1 MGDMAL
7 WESLDLPWRAC
18 VAEAWAAYRA
28 GSLPIGAVITDDQGA
43 ILARGRNRIFETTSA
58 PQILAGTRIAH
69 AEMNALAALDHRT
82 VDLAT
87 CTLYT
92 TTEPCPMC
100 TGALRMC
107 HVGTLRYL
115 IRDPVAGGL
124 AFLQASPFMQ
134 ARACRVLPFDHADLE
149 AILSALYVDHVL
161 RNGNPRVIASLD
173 RIAVQCPRG
182 VELGRTF
189 FQQSTIARPGRV
201 SAAEMLEI
209 AAQVLEIGD

>member
-1 MGDMAL
+1 
-7 WESLDLPWRAC
+7 
-18 VAEAWAAYRA
+18 
-28 GSLPIGAVITDDQGA
+28 
-43 ILARGRNRIFETTSA
+43 
-58 PQILAGTRIAH
+58 
-69 AEMNALAALDHRT
+69 
-82 VDLAT
+82 
-87 CTLYT
+87 
-92 TTEPCPMC
+92 MC

-149 AILSALYVDHVL
+149 ALLTALYVDHVL

-173 RIAVQCPRG
+173 QIAAQCPRG
-182 VELGRTF
+182 VQLGRRL
-189 FQQSTIARPGRV
+189 FQQGVFQGLCADRA

-209 AAQVLEIGD
+209 TAHALEVA